1 MGDEE
6 VEIFQQLINNNSGSV
21 EKLELGWMTFTNE
34 VTFNEMMNMTEICL
48 IGCRGNTGL
57 QSLLSRASNLKRV
70 ILDIDAIDA
79 ATAATFG
86 NMKNLEELVLSSCRG
101 EISTL
106 LSRAS
111 NLKKVKLTCL
121 VIDAATAATI
131 GNMMNL
137 EELQLTYCR
146 GEISTLLKAVAPNVS
161 SLVLK
166 WIDEN
171 IAVEVPFPK
180 LTKLKLQ
187 GCRGE
192 MSSVLTQAAPYIT
205 SLDLGDIDMNTLVN
219 KPFTNLRVLVRRE
232 LIPGEYCCK
241 DIDIS
246 DSPLLNRGGRLE
258 EFGSKVKRT
267 WNEDASDLELILN

>member
-1 MGDEE
+1 
-6 VEIFQQLINNNSGSV
+6 
-21 EKLELGWMTFTNE
+21 
-34 VTFNEMMNMTEICL
+34 MTEICL
-48 IGCRGNTGL
+48 IDCRGNTGL

-70 ILDIDAIDA
+70 
-79 ATAATFG
+79 
-86 NMKNLEELVLSSCRG
+86 
-101 EISTL
+101 
-106 LSRAS
+106 
-111 NLKKVKLTCL
+111 KLACL

-171 IAVEVPFPK
+171 ISVEVPFPK

-219 KPFTNLRVLVRRE
+219 KPFTNLKLLVRRGV
-232 LIPGEYCCK
+232 IYGGYCCK
-241 DIDIS
+241 EIDIS
-246 DSPLLNRGGRLE
+246 DSPLLTRGGRLE

-267 WNEDASDLELILN
+267 WNEDNDGNRIDEDLDEYSDENSDEDLDEDSDDDLDEDLDEELDLIAFVE